1 MSSKQFV
8 NEDRAD
14 ITKALANGLSHVPL
28 GTSPLL
34 RALGCHFSS
43 GTPGDIRIS
52 FHPGSEHVQ
61 GHGVVSG
68 GTIATML
75 DFAMAFAALSRLAE
89 GESAVSV
96 ALNVAYLGAVKP
108 EKVIAHAQVTT
119 MGYRLAHAQA
129 QLLTPQGD
137 LLASAQSPL
146 ALQRAKS

>member
-1 MSSKQFV
+1 MKKQIA
-8 NEDRAD
+8 NNDLEE
-14 ITKALANGLSHVPL
+14 ITQALQKGCSDAPL

-34 RALGCHFSS
+34 RGLDCRFLG

-75 DFAMAFAALSRLAE
+75 DFAMAFATLSRLVA

-96 ALNVAYLGAVKP
+96 ALNVAYQGAVKP
-108 EKVIAHAQVTT
+108 ERVIAHAQVTT

-129 QLLTPQGD
+129 QLLTPEGD

-146 ALQRAKS
+146 ALQRSKT

>member
-1 MSSKQFV
+1 MKKQII
-8 NEDRAD
+8 NKDLEEIA
-14 ITKALANGLSHVPL
+14 KALQTGCSGTPL
-28 GTSPLL
+28 ATSPLL
-34 RALGCHFSS
+34 RSLDCRFQS
-43 GTPGDIRIS
+43 GTPGEIRIS

-61 GHGVVSG
+61 GHGVVAG

-75 DFAMAFAALSRLAE
+75 DFAMAFATLSRLAA

-96 ALNVAYLGAVKP
+96 ALNVAYQGAVRP
-108 EKVIAHAQVTT
+108 GRVIAHAQVST

-146 ALQRAKS
+146 ALQRNKT